1 MEDGMLRRALLLFVI
16 AFLAIPVRASAQ
28 TWTEYRPAGVGF
40 SLEMPGQWT
49 ADVKDIDT
57 AIGLVKGYMASIE
70 MEGRA
75 YLSMYIPYPPD
86 RVRGKPVQPILD
98 GARDGAVSN
107 VHGHLRSEE
116 QVTVGNF
123 AGRQLVIDAPNDL
136 VLVHKF
142 FMMDA
147 ILVQA
152 VVVGHPGVEK
162 DPSTLHFLQ
171 SLKLVSP

>member
-1 MEDGMLRRALLLFVI
+1 MEDGMLRRVVFLFVI

-28 TWTEYRPAGVGF
+28 TWVEYRPPGVGF
-40 SLEMPGQWT
+40 ALEMPGQWT
-49 ADVKDIDT
+49 SDVKNIET
-57 AIGLVKGYMASIE
+57 AIGSVKGYMVSIE
-70 MEGRA
+70 TDGRA

-86 RVRGKPVQPILD
+86 RVRGKPVPSILD
-98 GARDGAVSN
+98 GARDGAVEN

-147 ILVQA
+147 TLVQA

-162 DPSTLHFLQ
+162 DPNTVHFLQ